1 MPSFIAIPLHARP
14 GAGAARCK
22 PDVSGDGGASGSP
35 YHVAMSKSG
44 TERPSDARR
53 AAIRDQLTAGGMDQG
68 VANRWCDAWEAEAA
82 LRSLAPDEDYWDAG
96 KLWIDRQCA
105 ARKRPPN

>member
-1 MPSFIAIPLHARP
+1 MPFHLRWESQCHP
-14 GAGAARCK
+14 
-22 PDVSGDGGASGSP
+22 VSMSLGSWSRRSP
-35 YHVAMSKSG
+35 YHVAVTRSG